1 MKIVV
6 LDAYAL
12 NPGDLSWTGLQAL
25 GETDIYER
33 SSVAETSQRIA
44 DADIIL
50 TNKALLTEEIISNAP
65 QLKYIGVMATG
76 YNVVDMNAV
85 RKCNITVTNV
95 PAYSTVSVA
104 QLTFA
109 IMLELSVHTALYA
122 ESVQRGDWITSKDF
136 SYQLRPIMELQNK
149 TLGIIGLGQIGK
161 AVAKIAQAFGMKVIA
176 SHKHPERDRMDGV
189 SFTDEVSCF
198 QEADF
203 MSLHCP
209 LTVQNKEFVNHELLA
224 KMKPS
229 AFLINTSRGA
239 LINEKD
245 LANALNNNLIAG
257 AGLDVLST
265 EPPAADNPLLHAKN
279 CLITP
284 HIGWATFEARSRLM
298 QVLVNNVS
306 SFINGNPVNVV
317 GNR

>member
-76 YNVVDMNAV
+76 YNVVDMNAA

-122 ESVQRGDWITSKDF
+122 ESVQHGDWITSKDF

-176 SHKHPERDRMDGV
+176 SHKHPERDRMDSV

-203 MSLHCP
+203 VSLHCP
-209 LTVQNKEFVNHELLA
+209 LTDQNKEFVNHGLLG

-239 LINEKD
+239 LINEED
-245 LANALNNNLIAG
+245 LAYALNNDLIAG

-265 EPPAADNPLLHAKN
+265 EPPGADNPLLHAKN